1 MRMLIAEDDSI
12 SRRILEAVPVKW
24 GYEVVSVVDGTEAWE
39 KLLWDLSQELAFEYQ
54 EKFFQTMDPLSHIL
68 QPSREIV
75 S

>member
-1 MRMLIAEDDSI
+1 MLIAEDDSI

-39 KLLWDLSQELAFEYQ
+39 KLLWDLYQELAFEYQ